1 MRSTDRRAQVG
12 SRDIFSTFWYR
23 KRLKPFK
30 AQIKALKR
38 CNDDLKKQR
47 KNFEIKLDRVSQ
59 GKNCRRK
66 PRKRTW
72 RTVSRAMYVNV
83 TLSSI
88 TFGAMYL
95 VLSTRLD

>member
-38 CNDDLKKQR
+38 SNDDLKKQR
-47 KNFEIKLDRVSQ
+47 KNFETKLDRVSQ
-59 GKNCRRK
+59 GKTVAENQQQEHGARYLA
-66 PRKRTW
+66 PR
-72 RTVSRAMYVNV
+72 M
-83 TLSSI
+83 
-88 TFGAMYL
+88 
-95 VLSTRLD
+95 